1 MKALIYVQH
10 LLGTGHVV
18 RAAALARALAARNVE
33 TVLVSGNRVPPT
45 VDTSGFRVVE
55 LPAARSADEDFS
67 AVVDAGG
74 RPIDDAWKAR
84 RLARLLS
91 AFDETAPDIVVT
103 ETWPFGRNAF
113 AFEAEPLN
121 EATRQLVPRPVVA
134 VSVRD
139 ILVRKNDEKKERRM
153 AERARAAY
161 DLVLVH
167 GDPAFVRFED
177 SFPLAG
183 EIENLIRY
191 TGYIDTGADTPE
203 PPAGDGADEVIVSC
217 GGGAVGAALLETAL
231 AARALSK
238 RASDARWRLLVGTD
252 LDDLVLAD
260 LKTRAS
266 PTEEGDGIVVER
278 ARRDFPGLLKRA
290 RLSVSQCGYNTAV
303 DVLAAGCAAVFVPFA
318 RGAETEQTQRAEALA
333 ARGLAAVV
341 PEAGLTPQ
349 HLADAIDAT
358 LGLPPVKMTLDR
370 DGARA
375 SADLLIEAVNT
386 QRGKTA

>member
-18 RAAALARALAARNVE
+18 RAAALARALAARDVE

-45 VDTSGFRVVE
+45 VDTGGFEVVE
-55 LPAARSADEDFS
+55 LPAARSADENFS
-67 AVVDAGG
+67 AVVDGAG

-91 AFDETAPDIVVT
+91 VFDETAPDIVVT

-113 AFEAEPLN
+113 AFEAEPLT

-134 VSVRD
+134 ASVRD
-139 ILVRKNDEKKERRM
+139 ILVRKNDETKERRM
-153 AERARAAY
+153 AERARSAY

-177 SFPLAG
+177 SFPLAA
-183 EIENLIRY
+183 EIEGLIRY

-252 LDDLVLAD
+252 LDDLVLAG
-260 LKTRAS
+260 LKTQA
-266 PTEEGDGIVVER
+266 GDGIVVER

-318 RGAETEQTQRAEALA
+318 RGSETEQTQRAEVLA

-341 PEAGLTPQ
+341 PEAGLTP
-349 HLADAIDAT
+349 HRLAEAIDAA
-358 LGLPPVKMTLDR
+358 LALPPMKLTLDR

-375 SADLLIEAVNT
+375 SAGLLIDAVNAL
-386 QRGKTA
+386 RGRTA